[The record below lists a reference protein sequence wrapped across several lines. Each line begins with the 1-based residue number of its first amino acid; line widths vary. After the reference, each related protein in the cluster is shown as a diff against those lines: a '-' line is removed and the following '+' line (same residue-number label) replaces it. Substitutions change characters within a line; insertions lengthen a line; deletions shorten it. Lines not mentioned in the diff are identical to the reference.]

1 MVSTYPEP
9 TNEQLWAQPPQAAIP
24 DQPVPLPAT
33 VPPPAPPA
41 PLTPVEAR
49 PDRSSLGLAIASLG
63 IGIPLT
69 AIASGTGG
77 LTGLVVSWIGIV
89 GVNAVYAWSR
99 RGR

>member
-1 MVSTYPEP
+1 MSTYPEP
-9 TNEQLWAQPPQAAIP
+9 TNEQLWAQPPQAAVP
-24 DQPVPLPAT
+24 DPQVRLPAV

-41 PLTPVEAR
+41 PVPPVEVR

-69 AIASGTGG
+69 AIASSTGG
-77 LTGLVVSWIGIV
+77 LIGLVVSWVGIV

-99 RGR
+99 RSR

>member
-1 MVSTYPEP
+1 MSTYPEP
-9 TNEQLWAQPPQAAIP
+9 TNEQLWAQPPQAAVP
-24 DQPVPLPAT
+24 DPQVPLPAV

-41 PLTPVEAR
+41 PAAPVEAHL
-49 PDRSSLGLAIASLG
+49 DRSSLGLAIASLG

-99 RGR
+99 RSK